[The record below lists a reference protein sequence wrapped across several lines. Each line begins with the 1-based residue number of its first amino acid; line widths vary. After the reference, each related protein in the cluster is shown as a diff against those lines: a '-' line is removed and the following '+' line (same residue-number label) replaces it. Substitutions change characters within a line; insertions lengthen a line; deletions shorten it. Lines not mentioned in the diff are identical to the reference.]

1 MPVYLYNCAVI
12 KQSYGAEALRV
23 LAFLAVTLAAS
34 LVLSSCTGMLL
45 GGSSGGS
52 GRPLGSDTR
61 STSQAAT
68 DNAISAEV
76 RERLS
81 GDNVVSRF
89 PIRVQ
94 TVNRRVTLY
103 GTVDSYAARDQAVR
117 IARSVQGVGTID
129 NQIRVDTRAGGR

>member
-1 MPVYLYNCAVI
+1 MI
-12 KQSYGAEALRV
+12 KQPSGAPTVRV
-23 LAFLAVTLAAS
+23 LALLAAA
-34 LVLSSCTGMLL
+34 LATCLALSSCTGMLL

-61 STSQAAT
+61 STSQAAA

-117 IARSVQGVGTID
+117 VAQGVQGVATVD